1 MEKKIS
7 PGFLGRLKFYVA
19 GLAIGCVLMGLFQLA
34 KQKEAREKAAAEER
48 ARQEPAKDSIF
59 PPLPE
64 QNAPKPA
71 SH

>member
-34 KQKEAREKAAAEER
+34 KQKEAREKAAAEE
-48 ARQEPAKDSIF
+48 PA
-59 PPLPE
+59 PPGASQGLDI
-64 QNAPKPA
+64 PA
-71 SH
+71 VA